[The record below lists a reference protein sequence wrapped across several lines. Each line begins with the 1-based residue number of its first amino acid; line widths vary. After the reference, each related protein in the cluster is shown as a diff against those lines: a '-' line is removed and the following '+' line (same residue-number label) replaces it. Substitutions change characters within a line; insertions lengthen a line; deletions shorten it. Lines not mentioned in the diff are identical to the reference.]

1 MRELSAAHV
10 DLALLSDWAICKS
23 VQSAVQGTSF
33 HNRGDKTMTQLRSH
47 RVKASAAWLNRATVA
62 FALSAVTVTA
72 FAASD
77 FGKCEVTG
85 EKGSVKLTTIVPGAL
100 SVRPVLGVPGWWN
113 GDSPDTIKDGFEYC
127 MAANM
132 AYRAGLD
139 RVILVSRS
147 FQQILT
153 GQSQGFDIALSE
165 ITITDARKKVVNFTE
180 PYFDSDQ
187 GILVKSGT
195 KVDKNNLSKLRYAVE
210 RGTTAYDYIVEKI
223 KPAEQPKVFNDPPS
237 MYTALAAGQV
247 DAVVYDTPNVLL
259 RAKNANGALEVAG
272 RFDTGEKW
280 GGLVNKD
287 SPNLPAF
294 NQLIEGLKKD
304 GTLARLTT
312 KYVTPELGMDPTKL
326 PVLNP

>member
-1 MRELSAAHV
+1 MTQSSVPPAKHANRLHRVIVSIALSAF
-10 DLALLSDWAICKS
+10 
-23 VQSAVQGTSF
+23 AVT
-33 HNRGDKTMTQLRSH
+33 
-47 RVKASAAWLNRATVA
+47 ASAAA
-62 FALSAVTVTA
+62 
-72 FAASD
+72 D
-77 FGKCEVTG
+77 YGKCEVTG
-85 EKGSVKLTTIVPGAL
+85 QKGSVKLTTVVPGAL

-113 GDSPDTIKDGFEYC
+113 GDSLDTIKDGFEYC

-187 GILVKSGT
+187 GVLVKAGT
-195 KVDKNNLSKLRYAVE
+195 KVDKKNLSSLRYAVE
-210 RGTTAYDYIVEKI
+210 RGTTAYDYINDKI
-223 KPAEQPKVFNDPPS
+223 KPTEQPKVFNDPPS

-247 DAVVYDTPNVLL
+247 DAVIYDTPNVLL
-259 RAKNANGALEVAG
+259 RAKNSNGALEVVG

-287 SPNLPAF
+287 SPNLAAF

-304 GTLARLTT
+304 GTLDRLSA
-312 KYVTPELGMDPTKL
+312 KYLTPELGVDPSKV